1 MEFSQVVFTAKMLL
15 ENEHKE
21 ERRLYRAAAM
31 IVWHLGAGPKKTFDD
46 YLESIGLSENKKYTN
61 DDKKLAID
69 KSNAVIKR
77 FEKIRSKNRNDG
89 TV

>member
-1 MEFSQVVFTAKMLL
+1 MEFSQVAFMAEMLL
-15 ENEHKE
+15 EKGQKE

-31 IVWHLGAGPKKTFDD
+31 IVWHLGGGPKKTFDD
-46 YLESIGLSENKKYTN
+46 FIESIGLSEDRKFTR
-61 DDKKLAID
+61 DDKKAAIE

-77 FEKIRSKNRNDG
+77 FEKIRSKSRNDG